1 MSLRKL
7 KRILLFYAML
17 AGGIVTMF
25 TGLLLYFW
33 PRGPRAGQLIILGFD
48 KDFWKDLHTYTTI
61 IAVVLI
67 LLHILEN
74 RACVKMY
81 IRETLK

>member
-17 AGGIVTMF
+17 AGGMVTML
-25 TGLLLYFW
+25 TGLLLYLW
-33 PRGPRAGQLIILGFD
+33 PRGPRTGQLTILGFD
-48 KDFWKDLHTYTTI
+48 KGFWKDLHTYTTI

-67 LLHILEN
+67 LLH
-74 RACVKMY
+74 
-81 IRETLK
+81 T